1 MKISPVGSVLIHAD
15 RQTGRM
21 KLMDTFH
28 GSCKLI
34 SNEQIVSG
42 TGSVPI
48 LR

>member
-1 MKISPVGSVLIHAD
+1 MKISPVGTVQIHED
-15 RQTGRM
+15 EQTGRV
-21 KLMDTFH
+21 KLMGTFC